1 MKYLNRFNE
10 SINTNDIK
18 LDTPFSELSIPS
30 VIELISNSL
39 KKHDVSVDITKY
51 HTDKYSLFI
60 SPHNSKKIITV
71 DIVKYMWNDNKTE
84 VISEYYIDEERDD
97 FIQGIQF
104 KEDILNM
111 KDFFIF
117 ISKYIPEIVTNRVIK
132 KINESNKKVNIK
144 YKFILFLG
152 SLEEWNSTNE
162 HMYEIEQ
169 KWDSDDEVEVFDDSN
184 YHVATLFENENE
196 ELIDNQDYDDI
207 TSISESIEYFVQ
219 FRFSSN
225 SENMMDFYVYE
236 NGEFREANGKE
247 DSYFRGLDDECYL
260 SDRPYIMSIE
270 YDDWKKNKIDTINAI
285 KKINR

>member
-30 VIELISNSL
+30 VAELISNSL
-39 KKHDVSVDITKY
+39 KKHDVSVDIKKFY
-51 HTDKYSLFI
+51 TDKYRLFI
-60 SPHNSKKIITV
+60 SPHNSKKIIAV
-71 DIVKYMWNDNKTE
+71 DIVKYMRNDNKTE
-84 VISEYYIDEERDD
+84 VISEYYIDEKGV

-132 KINESNKKVNIK
+132 KINESDKKVNIES
-144 YKFILFLG
+144 KFILFLV

-169 KWDSDDEVEVFDDSN
+169 KWDSDDEAEEFEDSN

-196 ELIDNQDYDDI
+196 ELIDNRYYDDI
-207 TSISESIEYFVQ
+207 TSISDSIEYFVQ

-225 SENMMDFYVYE
+225 SDNMMDFYVYE
-236 NGEFREANGKE
+236 NGEFREANGEE

-270 YDDWKKNKIDTINAI
+270 YDDWKKNKINTINAI

>member
-30 VIELISNSL
+30 VTELISNSL
-39 KKHDVSVDITKY
+39 KKYDVSVDIKKFY
-51 HTDKYSLFI
+51 TDKYSLFI
-60 SPHNSKKIITV
+60 SPHNSNKVIAV

-84 VISEYYIDEERDD
+84 VISEYYIDEKGD

-117 ISKYIPEIVTNRVIK
+117 ISKYIPEIVTNRVLK
-132 KINESNKKVNIK
+132 KINESDKKVNIE

-169 KWDSDDEVEVFDDSN
+169 KWDSGDEVEVFEDSN

-219 FRFSSN
+219 FRYSSN
-225 SENMMDFYVYE
+225 SDNMMDFYVYE
-236 NGEFREANGKE
+236 NEEFRKANGE
-247 DSYFRGLDDECYL
+247 ENSYFRGLDDECYL